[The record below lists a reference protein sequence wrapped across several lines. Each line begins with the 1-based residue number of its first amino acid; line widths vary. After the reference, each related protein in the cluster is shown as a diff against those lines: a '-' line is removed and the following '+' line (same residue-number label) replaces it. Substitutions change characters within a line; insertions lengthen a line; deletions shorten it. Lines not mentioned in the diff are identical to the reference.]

1 MTNKN
6 EKTLRFLQPSSKA
19 LVTLYGLI
27 AVIIVIIPEWLA
39 ELTFSISKFD
49 SEKQLPWNNDCWQT
63 KPELRLAAMNIKELR
78 ALAMSMKIQG
88 YSAEPKEMLSKR
100 IEKSLRI
107 NQFTNW

>member
-49 SEKQLPWNNDCWQT
+49 SEKKLPWNNDCWQT

-88 YSAEPKEMLSKR
+88 YSAEPKEVLSKR